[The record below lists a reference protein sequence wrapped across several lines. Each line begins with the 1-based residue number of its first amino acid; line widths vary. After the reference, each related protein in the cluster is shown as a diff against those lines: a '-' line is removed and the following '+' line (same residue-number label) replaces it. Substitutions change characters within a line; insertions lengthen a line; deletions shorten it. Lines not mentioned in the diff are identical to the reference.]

1 MADSGEASGA
11 VVDSGEGLGVDLQP
25 LFRKLKPGPGM
36 PAEQV
41 LADQRRRLQGAMI
54 AVVDTA
60 GWSGVRV
67 RTLARTAGVSTATFY
82 KHFANADECLASTYD
97 AVMAMAVRHS
107 AAAQRRQSDWQGS
120 LRAAVGTL
128 MEDLAGEPRAA
139 RLALLDVFAAG
150 PSARKRI
157 GRAVTELERL
167 VGASFAEAPRSV
179 TAPRHLVAGMTAGML
194 RVARTTTMAGR
205 GDELP
210 GLTDQL
216 GDWMLS
222 LPHPEVLSLLA
233 APAGIES
240 GRMRREPTPFPAI
253 GEPDRDRRGA
263 TDDDRQRLLR
273 AAVKLAAVDGFAS
286 LTAPKLRTEAG
297 VSRRRFEASFES
309 VDECFLEAVE
319 MLAGD
324 AAARAGS
331 WSGGAGEWERRT
343 CRFVLAL
350 CAQAARNRAQ
360 ARLAFLGIFV
370 AGRAGLLKRE
380 RMVGRT
386 AAELRDT
393 VPAERRPSAIAAE
406 ASVAAVW
413 HIAQSDIAAGRARNL
428 PAVAPLLSYVVLA
441 PIVGAQT
448 AAVAV
453 QAEIGAAVP
462 SRVS

>member
-1 MADSGEASGA
+1 MAESGETSGA
-11 VVDSGEGLGVDLQP
+11 VVDTEAGIAVDLQP
-25 LFRKLKPGPGM
+25 LFRKLKPGPGL

-54 AVVDTA
+54 AVVDSA

-97 AVMAMAVRHS
+97 AVMATALRHS
-107 AAAQRRQSDWQGS
+107 AAAQRRQPDWQES
-120 LRAAVGTL
+120 LRAAIAAL
-128 MEDLAGEPRAA
+128 MDDLASEPRAA
-139 RLALLDVFAAG
+139 RLALLDVFSAG

-167 VGASFAEAPRSV
+167 VGASFADAPRSV

-210 GLTDQL
+210 GLADQL
-216 GDWMLS
+216 GDWMLA

-233 APAGIES
+233 APVGMAT
-240 GRMRREPTPFPAI
+240 GRSRREPTPFPTG
-253 GEPDRDRRGA
+253 GELGRERRVIA
-263 TDDDRQRLLR
+263 DDRQRLLR
-273 AAVKLAAVDGFAS
+273 AAVKLAAVDGFAG
-286 LTAPKLRTEAG
+286 LTVPKLRAEAG

-309 VDECFLEAVE
+309 VDECFLDSVE

-331 WSGGAGEWERRT
+331 WSAAVEGWERRT

-350 CAQAARNRAQ
+350 CAQAARERSM
-360 ARLAFLGIFV
+360 ARLAFLGIF
-370 AGRAGLLKRE
+370 APGRAGLLKRE

-386 AAELRDT
+386 AAGLRDT
-393 VPAERRPSAIAAE
+393 VPAERRPSTIAAE

-441 PIVGAQT
+441 PIVGPRT

-453 QAEIGAAVP
+453 QAEIGVAAP
-462 SRVS
+462 SFAS

>member
-11 VVDSGEGLGVDLQP
+11 VVESEGRLAVDLQP
-25 LFRKLKPGPGM
+25 LFRKLKPGPGL
-36 PAEQV
+36 PADQV
-41 LADQRRRLQGAMI
+41 LADQRRRLHGAMI
-54 AVVDTA
+54 AVIDSA

-67 RTLARTAGVSTATFY
+67 RTLARAAGVSTATFY
-82 KHFANADECLASTYD
+82 KHFANADDCLASTYD
-97 AVMAMAVRHS
+97 AVMATAVRHS
-107 AAAQRRQSDWQGS
+107 TAAQRRQSDWQGS
-120 LRAAVGTL
+120 LRAAVATL
-128 MEDLAGEPRAA
+128 MDDLASEPRAA
-139 RLALLDVFAAG
+139 RLALLDVFSAG

-157 GRAVTELERL
+157 GLAVTELERL

-210 GLTDQL
+210 GLADQL
-216 GDWMLS
+216 SNWMLA

-233 APAGIES
+233 TPTGLAT
-240 GRMRREPTPFPAI
+240 GRSRRESTPFPAV
-253 GEPDRDRRGA
+253 GELDRGRRRA
-263 TDDDRQRLLR
+263 VADDRQRLLR
-273 AAVKLAAVDGFAS
+273 AAVKLAAVDGFPS

-297 VSRRRFEASFES
+297 VSRQRFEASFDS
-309 VDECFLEAVE
+309 VEECFLESVE

-324 AAARAGS
+324 AAAKAGS
-331 WSGGAGEWERRT
+331 WSAAAEDWERRT

-350 CAQAARNRAQ
+350 CAQAARNRPM
-360 ARLAFLGIFV
+360 ARLALLGIF
-370 AGRAGLLKRE
+370 APGRAGLLKRE

-386 AAELRDT
+386 AAELCDT
-393 VPAERRPSAIAAE
+393 IPAEQRPSTIAAE

-441 PIVGAQT
+441 PIIGPRT
-448 AAVAV
+448 AAVAI
-453 QAEIGAAVP
+453 QAEIGADAP
-462 SRVS
+462 SFAS